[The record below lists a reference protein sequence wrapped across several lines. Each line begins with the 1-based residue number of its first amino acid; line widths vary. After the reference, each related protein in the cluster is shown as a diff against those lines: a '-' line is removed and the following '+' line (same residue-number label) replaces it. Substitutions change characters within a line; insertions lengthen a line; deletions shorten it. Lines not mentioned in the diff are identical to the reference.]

1 MTNINTT
8 KRVSFSINS
17 VAILLVSIAIS
28 AVVHFSGSLSL
39 YPVMYLAVGYSTAV
53 TAWGIFCYTLFL
65 KEGCSNPQTFSF
77 STSEVLLGML
87 KLPLLLIIQGLMSK
101 YWFDIPLHAEMLW
114 VYAAMIMAYKI
125 HFWKV

>member
-28 AVVHFSGSLSL
+28 VAVHFSGSL

-53 TAWGIFCYTLFL
+53 TVWGIFCYTLFL
-65 KEGCSNPQTFSF
+65 KEIFSTPQTFSF
-77 STSEVLLGML
+77 STSEVLLGL
-87 KLPLLLIIQGLMSK
+87 FKLPLLLVIQGLMSK

-125 HFWKV
+125 RLWKA